1 MSDTK
6 ISLKQGKMSN
16 LSNTSL
22 SSGQILFAVNDSA
35 DSGTIYLDYTNEGGT
50 TNRVKMDMGA
60 FPANKIHYGEN
71 PPSSPEEGLIWL
83 SPEAIEDNLIYY
95 GESAPTSPEEGMV
108 WLRPEDDETYI
119 TPIEEGGTNATTVSG
134 ARTNLDIYSKGEV
147 DSAVSNSQT
156 AVLNQ
161 VYNKTEVDNLLANLD
176 VSLPITYGT
185 TDLTPMV
192 SPLAQ
197 GAIYLV
203 YE

>member
-16 LSNTSL
+16 LSSTSL

-83 SPEAIEDNLIYY
+83 SPEAIENNLIYY
-95 GESAPTSPEEGMV
+95 GESAPISPEEGMV
-108 WLRPEDDETYI
+108 WLRPEDDEAYI
-119 TPIEEGGTNATTVSG
+119 TPIEEGGTNATTASG

-156 AVLNQ
+156 TVLNQ

>member
-6 ISLKQGKMSN
+6 ISLKQGKISN
-16 LSNTSL
+16 LSSTSL
-22 SSGQILFAVNDSA
+22 SSGHILFAVNDSA

-71 PPSSPEEGLIWL
+71 SPSTPEEGLI
-83 SPEAIEDNLIYY
+83 
-95 GESAPTSPEEGMV
+95 
-108 WLRPEDDETYI
+108 WLRPEDDETYV
-119 TPIEEGGTNATTVSG
+119 TPIEEGGTNATTASG
-134 ARTNLDIYSKGEV
+134 ARTNLGVYSK
-147 DSAVSNSQT
+147 S
-156 AVLNQ
+156 
-161 VYNKTEVDNLLANLD
+161 EVDNLLANLD

-192 SPLAQ
+192 SPLAH

>member
-6 ISLKQGKMSN
+6 ISLKQGKISN
-16 LSNTSL
+16 LSSTSL

-83 SPEAIEDNLIYY
+83 SPEAIENNLIYY

-108 WLRPEDDETYI
+108 WLRPEDDEAYI
-119 TPIEEGGTNATTVSG
+119 TPIEEGGTNATTASG
-134 ARTNLDIYSKGEV
+134 ARANLDIYSKSEV
-147 DSAVSNSQT
+147 DSAVSGSQT
-156 AVLNQ
+156 TVLNQ

>member
-6 ISLKQGKMSN
+6 ISLKQGKISN
-16 LSNTSL
+16 LSSTSL

-35 DSGTIYLDYTNEGGT
+35 DSGAIYLDYTNEGGT

-83 SPEAIEDNLIYY
+83 SPEAIENNLIYY

-108 WLRPEDDETYI
+108 WLRPEDDEAYI
-119 TPIEEGGTNATTVSG
+119 TPIEEGGTNATTASG

-156 AVLNQ
+156 TVLNQ

>member
-1 MSDTK
+1 
-6 ISLKQGKMSN
+6 
-16 LSNTSL
+16 
-22 SSGQILFAVNDSA
+22 
-35 DSGTIYLDYTNEGGT
+35 
-50 TNRVKMDMGA
+50 
-60 FPANKIHYGEN
+60 
-71 PPSSPEEGLIWL
+71 
-83 SPEAIEDNLIYY
+83 
-95 GESAPTSPEEGMV
+95 MV
-108 WLRPEDDETYI
+108 WLRPEDDEAYI
-119 TPIEEGGTNATTVSG
+119 TPIEEGGTNATTASG

-156 AVLNQ
+156 TVLNQ

>member
-6 ISLKQGKMSN
+6 ISLKQGKISD
-16 LSNTSL
+16 LSNASL
-22 SSGQILFAVNDSA
+22 SSGQILFAVNESA
-35 DSGTIYLDYTNEGGT
+35 NSGTIYLDYTNEGGT

-60 FPANKIHYGEN
+60 FPANKI
-71 PPSSPEEGLIWL
+71 
-83 SPEAIEDNLIYY
+83 YY
-95 GESAPTSPEEGMV
+95 GESAPTSPEEGIV

-147 DSAVSNSQT
+147 DSAVSISQAT
-156 AVLNQ
+156 VLNQ

-185 TDLTPMV
+185 TDLTPME

>member
-6 ISLKQGKMSN
+6 ISLKQGKISN
-16 LSNTSL
+16 LSSTSL

-83 SPEAIEDNLIYY
+83 SPEAIENNLIYY

-108 WLRPEDDETYI
+108 WLRPEDDEAYI
-119 TPIEEGGTNATTVSG
+119 TPIEEGGTNATTASG

-156 AVLNQ
+156 TVLNQ

>member
-6 ISLKQGKMSN
+6 ISLKQGKISN

-35 DSGTIYLDYTNEGGT
+35 DSGTIYLDYTNESGT

-60 FPANKIHYGEN
+60 FPANKIYYGEN
-71 PPSSPEEGLIWL
+71 SPSSPEEGLIWL
-83 SPEAIEDNLIYY
+83 SPEA
-95 GESAPTSPEEGMV
+95 V
-108 WLRPEDDETYI
+108 ETYI
-119 TPIEEGGTNATTVSG
+119 IPIEEGGTNATTASD
-134 ARTNLDIYSKGEV
+134 ARKNLNIYSKSEV
-147 DSAVSNSQT
+147 NSVVSSARTS
-156 AVLNQ
+156 VLNQ
-161 VYNKTEVDNLLANLD
+161 VYKKTEVDNLLANLD

-185 TDLTPMV
+185 TDLTPME

>member
-16 LSNTSL
+16 LSSTSL

-83 SPEAIEDNLIYY
+83 SPEAIENNLIYY

-108 WLRPEDDETYI
+108 WLRPEDDEAYI
-119 TPIEEGGTNATTVSG
+119 TPIEEGGTNATTASG

-156 AVLNQ
+156 TVLNQ